1 MSGEH
6 HTHDTH
12 HDGHHDQHGKNDTF
26 FEDSTVAI
34 GFVYTILALAVIVGI
49 YVFG

>member
-6 HTHDTH
+6 HGEH
-12 HDGHHDQHGKNDTF
+12 HHEHKSNDTF

-34 GFVYTILALAVIVGI
+34 GFVYTIIALAIIITLYAIG
-49 YVFG
+49 

>member
-6 HTHDTH
+6 HTHDTNH
-12 HDGHHDQHGKNDTF
+12 GHEHHGKNETF

-34 GFVYTILALAVIVGI
+34 GFVYTILALGVILGI
-49 YVFG
+49 YIFG

>member
-12 HDGHHDQHGKNDTF
+12 HDDHGQKNSNDTF

-34 GFVYTILALAVIVGI
+34 GFVYTILALGVIVGI
-49 YVFG
+49 YFFG